1 MKKYLLPGILL
12 IAGVAFLLFPYLFSS
27 GSIDLKIQPASVIMP
42 AAYKVYAN
50 PDVAGGRYNLFKA
63 IITNTGSSEIHN
75 LKVQYRVP
83 KYIDDWTDVPAQSD
97 LLPGQEAVV
106 TCFPVFNQSVT
117 EKNTSSKEKTEIRF
131 FYGGKSN
138 PTEKDESFVFDMT
151 SVNDIVF
158 TDMSDKDKV
167 YNSDYATNIAL
178 YACMVASQ
186 DPIIKYY
193 AQQVQQ
199 KVLQGEQAAGVGT
212 AGTVDEK
219 TVREALRVMEG
230 VYEATRRTKMVY
242 SETSAGVTKFGDNT
256 SSTEHIRLAREV
268 VTGNT
273 GLCIELALLHAS
285 VLKAAGNHAVI
296 FLIPG
301 HAYPGIKLGNS
312 YYALEATGIGGEG
325 LGGTMT
331 ADQALQAGMKEA
343 GDFFTAIQ
351 KGLPGYYLLDLD
363 ELNDEGYKEMELKDD
378 PYLRQKVDQLAMNFQ
393 AGYTAPQQ
401 EQQQQPQDNE
411 QNIADNNNNSN
422 NHNTNNSG
430 PSMATHSGNISFSYP
445 ANWSQKNHPYQQLPI
460 LASTFTSPGG
470 KHGAIEIYQVPGAAN
485 PVQAMN
491 YIQQSLLRLGVQ
503 VRYAP
508 DGDQNGL
515 TRFSGTSVG
524 AQGIVYRWE
533 GFMRSVTGGVEGVVV
548 GAGPNASFTTIHQQ
562 IMNTIN

>member
-1 MKKYLLPGILL
+1 MKKYLLPGVLL
-12 IAGVAFLLFPYLFSS
+12 LAGIAFLLFPYLFSS

-63 IITNTGSSEIHN
+63 VIKNTGSSEIHN

-83 KYIDDWTDVPAQSD
+83 KFIDDWTDVPSQSD

-106 TCFPVFNQSVT
+106 TCFPVFNQSIT
-117 EKNTSSKEKTEIRF
+117 EKNTSSKEKAEIRF

-158 TDMSDKDKV
+158 SDMSDKDKV
-167 YNSDYATNIAL
+167 YTSDYQSNVAL

-193 AQQVQQ
+193 TQQVQQ
-199 KVLQGEQAAGVGT
+199 KVLQGEQAAGIGT

-242 SETSAGVTKFGDNT
+242 SETSASLTKFGDNT

-343 GDFFTAIQ
+343 NDFFTAIQ
-351 KGLPGYYLLDLD
+351 KGLPGYYLLDL
-363 ELNDEGYKEMELKDD
+363 EVLNDEGYKEMELKDD
-378 PYLRQKVDQLAMNFQ
+378 QFLRQKVDQLAQNFNNNQ
-393 AGYTAPQQ
+393 PQ
-401 EQQQQPQDNE
+401 QQQQPQQNDNE
-411 QNIADNNNNSN
+411 QTADNDNNNNN
-422 NHNTNNSG
+422 NKTTTTT
-430 PSMATHSGNISFSYP
+430 MATHSGNINFSYP
-445 ANWSQKNHPYQQLPI
+445 ANWVQKSRPFQQLPI
-460 LASTFTSPGG
+460 LVTMFSSPNRT
-470 KHGAIEIYQVPGAAN
+470 GAVEIYQVPGATN
-485 PVQAMN
+485 VGQAMN
-491 YIQQSLLRLGVQ
+491 YIQQSLLKMGVQ
-503 VRYAP
+503 VIYAA

-515 TRFSGTSVG
+515 TRYAGKSISG
-524 AQGIVYRWE
+524 GITYHWE
-533 GFMRSVTGGVEGVVV
+533 GFLRAVNGGVEGVVV
-548 GAGPNASFTTIHQQ
+548 GGGPNKALTTIHQQ
-562 IMNTIN
+562 IMATIN